1 MKSRAREGDL
11 IESLDGLIFDV
22 KGLIHPP
29 NSIVAF
35 PRYFP
40 DEKGERR
47 RKGMSFSKV
56 YSLAERYALMKIKY
70 PQYLVYDPVFDETL
84 CEVPLARIKKHHD
97 PVKGLAKLFHS
108 KHLDPLQKN
117 AVQAMEL
124 LKRETTIPWDKMG
137 ISGSILLSLHAS
149 KSDIDPIVYGSENCR
164 KTHSAL
170 KMLLKDE
177 DSPFKVYS
185 REELKVLFDF
195 RSKDNAGTFEDFVRT
210 ESRKVMQGKFMGTDY
225 FMRFVKDWNE
235 IDEEYGDFQYRN
247 MGNATI
253 RATIIDDSEAI
264 FTPCKY
270 KVENVII
277 IEGSTEPAEIV
288 SFRGRFCEQAR
299 NGEAVAAQGKL
310 EGITDRRRKD
320 THYRLLIG
328 NKPSDYM
335 IITG

>member
-1 MKSRAREGDL
+1 
-11 IESLDGLIFDV
+11 V

-29 NSIVAF
+29 NSIIAF

-56 YSLAERYALMKIKY
+56 YSLAERYALLKTKY
-70 PQYLVYDPVFDETL
+70 PQYLVLDPVFDETL
-84 CEVPLARIKKHHD
+84 CKVPLAKIKKHHD
-97 PVKGLAKLFHS
+97 PVKGLEKLRHS
-108 KHLDPLQKN
+108 KHLDPLQNK
-117 AVQAMEL
+117 AVQAMQL
-124 LKRETTIPWDKMG
+124 LKREAAIPWDKMG
-137 ISGSILLSLHAS
+137 ISGSILISLHTS
-149 KSDIDPIVYGSENCR
+149 KSDIDPIVYGLENCR
-164 KTHSAL
+164 KTYSAL
-170 KMLLKDE
+170 KTLLKDE

-185 REELKVLFDF
+185 REELKTLFDF

-210 ESRKVMQGKFMGTDY
+210 ESRKAMQGKFMGTDY

-253 RATIIDDSEAI
+253 RATIINDSEAI
-264 FTPCKY
+264 LTPCKY
-270 KVENVII
+270 RVENVTI
-277 IEGSTEPAEIV
+277 IEGSNQPTEIL

-299 NGEAVAAQGKL
+299 KNEAVAAQGKL
-310 EGITDRRRKD
+310 ECVTDRQRKN
-320 THYRLLIG
+320 TYYRLLIG

-335 IITG
+335 IING